1 MWRGTAVGLSTVAFW
16 LPGAPVW
23 RPRAVML
30 AVLMGHAVLLLLF
43 WQARL
48 QPATSSEARRALAV
62 RLVASVQPPRPRRA
76 PAGAPHSPGPPANVS
91 PLAPPD
97 FTVAATTAAGP
108 GADAVPAGTPGTPPS
123 PARAASGSAPLD
135 LRPRAEVLRGA
146 LANPAT
152 TDPRSNTP
160 RPTVEERI
168 AMALNP
174 ELCVKLER
182 DAQGVV
188 TRRMGRMVGTL
199 THLQATLGVG
209 AMSVSTCQ

>member
-1 MWRGTAVGLSTVAFW
+1 LSAAALWRA
-16 LPGAPVW
+16 GAPVQ
-23 RPRAVML
+23 RRRAVLL
-30 AVLMGHAVLLLLF
+30 AVLMGHAVLLLLC

-48 QPATSSEARRALAV
+48 QPAAVNEARRALALQ
-62 RLVASVQPPRPRRA
+62 LVTPAQPPRPRRA
-76 PAGAPHSPGPPANVS
+76 PAGAPHPLGLPANVP

-97 FTVAATTAAGP
+97 FTVAVTTAVGP
-108 GADAVPAGTPGTPPS
+108 GAVAAPSGAPSTPGMAAAPARPASGGTP
-123 PARAASGSAPLD
+123 LE

-146 LANPAT
+146 LANPAAS
-152 TDPRSNTP
+152 DPRSNTP
-160 RPTVEERI
+160 WPTVEERI
-168 AMALNP
+168 AMGLNP